1 MCEQRKGVIRTI
13 VNQPPS
19 CLPWGTGAVGAGV
32 EGGRRLVRGCNRV
45 WEGDTEGWTRVG
57 L

>member
-1 MCEQRKGVIRTI
+1 MCEQRKGVIRTT

-45 WEGDTEGWTRVG
+45 WEGDTKGWTRVR